1 MLFLEFRVFQG
12 NEALVNTFV
21 HSNFDYCSLVWQ
33 FSTKKSTSKTE
44 KIQERC
50 LKLLYNN
57 TTETYDDL
65 LVKMSQSSMEI
76 KPLRTLATET
86 FKALNGIN
94 PNYMK
99 GIFNLSPHET
109 CEKYDLFVH
118 SRDTT
123 MFGNYSLRVLG
134 PHMWNPLIE
143 EIKQLSSLNAFK
155 NYTQSSCGQKKQVPL
170 M

>member
-1 MLFLEFRVFQG
+1 
-12 NEALVNTFV
+12 
-21 HSNFDYCSLVWQ
+21 
-33 FSTKKSTSKTE
+33 
-44 KIQERC
+44 
-50 LKLLYNN
+50 
-57 TTETYDDL
+57 
-65 LVKMSQSSMEI
+65 MEI

-118 SRDTT
+118 GRDTT

-143 EIKQLSSLNAFK
+143 EMKQLSSINAFK
-155 NYTQSSCGQKKQVPL
+155 NYKQKSRGQKKQVPL